1 MAAPRLTRFELELMD
16 RLWELE
22 EASIR
27 QLQESIDE
35 EKRPAYTT
43 VQTLVGR
50 LEAKGA
56 VRRTCKIGNAYMYAP
71 AINRKSGA
79 QRLIDD
85 LLGLFGGSAR
95 PLVSHLIESGCLSL
109 EDVKALEAS
118 LGKSGKKDR
127 R

>member
-1 MAAPRLTRFELELMD
+1 MPAPKLTRFELELME
-16 RLWELE
+16 RLWDLE

-27 QLQESIDE
+27 QLQESLDE

-56 VRRTCKIGNAYMYAP
+56 VHRTRKIGNAYMYAP
-71 AINRKSGA
+71 AINRKSGT

-95 PLVSHLIESGCLSL
+95 PLVSHLIESGRLSL

-118 LGKSGKKDR
+118 LGKSAKRDR

>member
-1 MAAPRLTRFELELMD
+1 MAAPRLTRFELELME

-56 VRRTCKIGNAYMYAP
+56 VRRTRKIGNAYMYAA
-71 AINRKSGA
+71 AINRKSGT

-95 PLVSHLIESGCLSL
+95 PLVSHLIESGRLSL

-118 LGKSGKKDR
+118 LGKSEKKDR